1 MGKGKAGAPKKYK
14 NAEELAEKV
23 NAYFDAI
30 PLKGGVF
37 KRPPSLAGLCLYLGI
52 TRQTFWNYAHGTD
65 GDMAFVAEGAK
76 LVIEDFWSGQLAGK
90 FANGAKFALGCGFGW
105 NKEGQWSDKSGER
118 EGQEDSGG
126 VVEIPEVREAE
137 DGDE

>member
-14 NAEELAEKV
+14 NAGELAEKV

-52 TRQTFWNYAHGTD
+52 TRQTFWNYAHGENEE
-65 GDMAFVAEGAK
+65 MAFVAEGAK

-105 NKEGQWSDKSGER
+105 NKDGQWSDKPTER
-118 EGQEDSGG
+118 EDGG
-126 VVEIPEVREAE
+126 EEAGVIEIAKVQDEG
-137 DGDE
+137 DGR